1 MIVSKNK
8 KEANLISFKVLITSN
23 NQIVTELRM
32 LPEKDVDK
40 GFKLLD
46 ENQIVRTILKA
57 GRKKFAT
64 LHDYFQSELD
74 IT

>member
-1 MIVSKNK
+1 MSKNN

-23 NQIVTELRM
+23 NQIVTELSM

-40 GFKLLD
+40 VFKLHD

>member
-1 MIVSKNK
+1 MSKNK

-23 NQIVTELRM
+23 NQIVTELSM
-32 LPEKDVDK
+32 LSEKDVDK
-40 GFKLLD
+40 VFKLHD